1 MLTAEE
7 QRIARGL
14 FQEWFTANPGI
25 KNPTDP
31 NTQEKY
37 DNMVR
42 LGWELFSL
50 MQQARKF
57 NTEINGY
64 PYQWTRWEYWEKKL
78 GTDQK
83 ELF

>member
-50 MQQARKF
+50 MQAARKY
-57 NTEINGY
+57 NTEANEY
-64 PYQWTRWEYWEKKL
+64 PYPWTRWEYWERKL
-78 GTDQK
+78 DTDQK

>member
-7 QRIARGL
+7 QRIAKGL

-50 MQQARKF
+50 MQAARKY
-57 NTEINGY
+57 NTEANEY
-64 PYQWTRWEYWEKKL
+64 PYPWTRWEYWEREL
-78 GTDQK
+78 DTEQK

>member
-50 MQQARKF
+50 MQAARKY
-57 NTEINGY
+57 NTEANEY
-64 PYQWTRWEYWEKKL
+64 PYPWTRWEYWEKKL
-78 GTDQK
+78 DTDQK

>member
-7 QRIARGL
+7 QRIARDL
-14 FQEWFTANPGI
+14 YQVWFAANPGV

-31 NTQEKY
+31 NTREKY

-50 MQQARKF
+50 MQAARKF
-57 NTEINGY
+57 NTEANEY
-64 PYQWTRWEYWEKKL
+64 PYPWTRWEYWAKL
-78 GTDQK
+78 NTDQK

>member
-7 QRIARGL
+7 QRIARDL
-14 FQEWFTANPGI
+14 FREWFTANPGV

-31 NTQEKY
+31 NTREKY

-64 PYQWTRWEYWEKKL
+64 PYQWTRWEYWEREL
-78 GTDQK
+78 NTDQK